1 METRSGITVTQ
12 EEVDSFFTDIRLAY
26 AKPDRELTEFQKQ
39 VTIQAYECGYNK
51 EQVSKKLGVSTKRM
65 KTYYE
70 EYKKAQDG
78 KSNS

>member
-1 METRSGITVTQ
+1 METEQGITIKK
-12 EEVDSFFTDIRLAY
+12 EDIDAFFTDVRRAY
-26 AKPDRELTEFQKQ
+26 EKPDRELTEFQKQ

-70 EYKKAQDG
+70 EYKKEQDG
-78 KSNS
+78 KGYS

>member
-12 EEVDSFFTDIRLAY
+12 EEVDSFFTDIRTGNPLY
-26 AKPDRELTEFQKQ
+26 GELTDFQKA
-39 VTIQAYECGYNK
+39 VIIQAYEKGYNK

-70 EYKKAQDG
+70 EYKKALDG

>member
-1 METRSGITVTQ
+1 METERGITIKK
-12 EEVDSFFTDIRLAY
+12 EDIDAFFSDVRRAY

>member
-12 EEVDSFFTDIRLAY
+12 EEVDSFFTDIRTGNPLY
-26 AKPDRELTEFQKQ
+26 GELTDFQKA
-39 VTIQAYECGYNK
+39 VIIQAYEKGYNK